1 MFDQPFAQVTDAGCI
16 RSLPRSLGLAQEML
30 RMIRNRLAAALLA
43 AAAFAAAAAP
53 ASAVPGNGAG
63 KSTAQDAQD
72 DHKPAGTGS
81 GRKIG

>member
-1 MFDQPFAQVTDAGCI
+1 
-16 RSLPRSLGLAQEML
+16 
-30 RMIRNRLAAALLA
+30 MIRNRLAAALIA